1 MNNDLKFTLR
11 FDAENKQFIGQVK
24 QAGTAVNQ
32 LGGHAGKTQGKL
44 SGLSRESDKLTGEM
58 GSLKNQVLGL
68 AGGFS
73 ALFAAQQAKDSLA
86 QYQDI
91 RTQITA
97 LVGGQQEWI
106 ETEQYLNQVSED
118 HNKTLIA
125 MAGNY
130 ARLASLQEAG
140 LLTQN
145 QVRDI
150 FEGMSNVQSQA
161 GATTDQL
168 GNSMYGLSQALAS
181 PIVRAEELNQVVE
194 PMPGLLNKLDK
205 AAGLASGGF
214 RQMIVDGQVTSQFFK
229 ETLIKALQD
238 YDGAAARTA
247 DNVSAKSAEMA
258 RAYQQAVVAFE
269 QPISDSFTVFAES
282 SAGALT
288 LLAENADLVTTIVG
302 VSMSAAMGRGAAAV
316 YILTSAKL
324 QAIAATHKQEQ
335 ANYAELKSLAAKQQ
349 IEVRYLETLRQSNN
363 QKFRAIGAESQL
375 TAARQRLVTTTGAL
389 AAAQS
394 RLNIA
399 SRAGSALLGILGGPA
414 GIAMMAAGAI
424 GYFALSNSDAAKET
438 DNFSDRIDTLLGKM
452 DKLQQRE
459 LSKALEEANIKLSLT
474 QARIETLSKQ
484 RGTKDIDERLKQL
497 ETLRNEEQSY
507 SQAVIELEEKLYEIR
522 TRPLDKPDSET
533 PEDDKLLEPANKM
546 LANLQKQNALYGQTT
561 HAAKVKYELEHGS
574 LKGINEELAK
584 KLMLE
589 AQSLDAKEATKKD
602 KKDTAAIDA
611 FYAQTDELENAWLQR
626 LAIESDYENR
636 TVIQEQY
643 AYQARLDDMEA
654 HYQKAV
660 THAQNNQE
668 TLSELKQEYRLQQE
682 IAEADHQT
690 RLREI
695 ENEIQAQRE
704 EDNQGFWDRYLE
716 SMQSNLMNVD
726 QLAANT
732 IDSFSS
738 GMGTAFERM
747 LFDSE
752 NLGDAMTNLAD
763 GMSRSFVNALGRM
776 ASEWFA
782 YQLVQKLV
790 GMETATASAMAVSTQ
805 AQAMSMMAGLNAY
818 ASTAAIPITG
828 PLMAPGAMSLAL
840 TATAPIAASVSALA
854 FSGILGQAHDGI
866 NSVPRENEGTWLLKA
881 NEMVLNPTQAD
892 NFRWMVE
899 MMQQMQSQ
907 QATMSPTSNSNAMAT
922 VGMISLLKTVQAAM
936 TTAAYGSSMSGG
948 MPVTINVQGVDKSQ
962 VSATAKMTESGLSV
976 EMIIEESKN
985 AALAAMY
992 SDADNGGPI
1001 SQLIRKG

>member
-1 MNNDLKFTLR
+1 
-11 FDAENKQFIGQVK
+11 
-24 QAGTAVNQ
+24 
-32 LGGHAGKTQGKL
+32 
-44 SGLSRESDKLTGEM
+44 M
-58 GSLKNQVLGL
+58 GRLKNQVLGL

-73 ALFAAQQAKDSLA
+73 VLFAAQQAKDSLA

-150 FEGMSNVQSQA
+150 FEGMSNVQSQT

-229 ETLIKALQD
+229 ETLITALQD

-302 VSMSAAMGRGAAAV
+302 VSLSAALGRGATELLAM
-316 YILTSAKL
+316 TSAK
-324 QAIAATHKQEQ
+324 IKDINATRTKVQ
-335 ANYAELKSLAAKQQ
+335 ANIAELRSLEAKQAAQVRELATLKESNRLKFVASGGEKRLAA
-349 IEVRYLETLRQSNN
+349 S
-363 QKFRAIGAESQL
+363 RAQL
-375 TAARQRLVTTTGAL
+375 TATTNSL
-389 AAAQS
+389 SAAQA
-394 RLNIA
+394 RLNIVA
-399 SRAGSALLGILGGPA
+399 RAGAGVMGLLGGPA
-414 GIAMMAAGAI
+414 GVAMMAAGALS
-424 GYFALSNSDAAKET
+424 YFA
-438 DNFSDRIDTLLGKM
+438 FSARSAERDSEDLENRVLALLGKFEQLNQAELGKAIDEQKNKVKELREEYLKVSSAPAPDQSLWEKVTETNSEM
-452 DKLQQRE
+452 RERQIAEAKEAAKQVTEVQSE
-459 LSKALEEANIKLSLT
+459 LSKAEGHLSELQEKL
-474 QARIETLSKQ
+474 TLSK
-484 RGTKDIDERLKQL
+484 KRLN
-497 ETLRNEEQSY
+497 TSG
-507 SQAVIELEEKLYEIR
+507 S
-522 TRPLDKPDSET
+522 DKP
-533 PEDDKLLEPANKM
+533 EDEVDNKAVESANKM

-561 HAAKVKYELEHGS
+561 NAAKLKYELEHGS

-636 TVIQEQY
+636 AVIQEQY
-643 AYQARLDDMEA
+643 AYQARLDDMEE

-660 THAQNNQE
+660 ANAQNNQE
-668 TLSELKQEYRLQQE
+668 ILSELKQEYRLQQE

-776 ASEWFA
+776 ASEWLA

-790 GMETATASAMAVSTQ
+790 GMETATASAIAVSTQ
-805 AQAMSMMAGLNAY
+805 AQAMSLMAGLNAY

-828 PLMAPGAMSLAL
+828 PLMAPGAMGLAL

-899 MMQQMQSQ
+899 MMQQMK
-907 QATMSPTSNSNAMAT
+907 AMM
-922 VGMISLLKTVQAAM
+922 GAAM
-936 TTAAYGSSMSGG
+936 TASVSAPAANDNAISVNVSGADRSDNSSTNNVGSDLYLTLNLVEDASRAGTVEQSSDGDMTTLDIKVAKLLQSSSTQTAQVMQTRFRIQQYGS
-948 MPVTINVQGVDKSQ
+948 
-962 VSATAKMTESGLSV
+962 
-976 EMIIEESKN
+976 
-985 AALAAMY
+985 
-992 SDADNGGPI
+992 
-1001 SQLIRKG
+1001 

>member
-24 QAGTAVNQ
+24 QAGVAVDQ
-32 LGGHAGKTQGKL
+32 LGGDAGKTQSKL
-44 SGLSRESDKLTGEM
+44 SGLSRESDKLTGEL

-106 ETEQYLNQVSED
+106 ETEQYLNQVADE
-118 HNKTLIA
+118 HNKTLDTLS
-125 MAGNY
+125 GTY
-130 ARLASLQEAG
+130 ARLLALENGG
-140 LLTQN
+140 LISHEQTIAL
-145 QVRDI
+145 
-150 FEGMSNVQSQA
+150 FEGMSNAASA
-161 GATTDQL
+161 NGASSENL
-168 GNSMYGLSQALAS
+168 GNVMYGLQQAMAS
-181 PIVRAEELNQVVE
+181 GTVRAEEFNQVTE
-194 PMPGLLNKLDK
+194 PMPDL
-205 AAGLASGGF
+205 
-214 RQMIVDGQVTSQFFK
+214 
-229 ETLIKALQD
+229 LIKIAQAANTTVGGLREMVNSGKMSSKQFGELLVQALEQ

-288 LLAENADLVTTIVG
+288 LLAENADLVTMIVG

-316 YILTSAKL
+316 YVLTTAKL

-394 RLNIA
+394 RLNVA

-424 GYFALSNSDAAKET
+424 GYFALSNSDAADET
-438 DNFSDRIDTLLGKM
+438 GRFSESIESLLGQM
-452 DKLQQRE
+452 DKL
-459 LSKALEEANIKLSLT
+459 EAKRLNQGMAERMAKLTEVQLK
-474 QARIETLSKQ
+474 IETLNNQ
-484 RGTKDIDERLKQL
+484 RGTNKIEQRNKQL
-497 ETLRNEEQSY
+497 AELRSEE
-507 SQAVIELEEKLYEIR
+507 SQLRKEIISLEEELDEIR
-522 TRPLDKPDSET
+522 TRPLDKPD
-533 PEDDKLLEPANKM
+533 PEDLQDEKVTESANKM

-561 HAAKVKYELEHGS
+561 HAAKLKYELEHGS

-589 AQSLDAKEATKKD
+589 AQSLDAKETTKKD

-626 LAIESDYENR
+626 LAIEADYENR
-636 TVIQEQY
+636 AVIQEQY
-643 AYQARLDDMEA
+643 AYQARLEDMEA

-704 EDNQGFWDRYLE
+704 EDNQGFWERYLE

-776 ASEWFA
+776 ASEWLA

-805 AQAMSMMAGLNAY
+805 AQAMSLMAGLNAY

-840 TATAPIAASVSALA
+840 TATAPMAASVSALA

-866 NSVPRENEGTWLLKA
+866 NLVPRENEGTWLLKA

-892 NFRWMVE
+892 NFRWMVD
-899 MMQQMQSQ
+899 MMQQMK
-907 QATMSPTSNSNAMAT
+907 AMM
-922 VGMISLLKTVQAAM
+922 GAAM
-936 TTAAYGSSMSGG
+936 TASAGAPAANDNAVAVNVSGVDRSDNRSTNNVGSDLYLTLNLVEDASRAGTVEQSSDGDMTTLDIKVAKLMQSSSTQTAQVMQTRFRIQQYGS
-948 MPVTINVQGVDKSQ
+948 
-962 VSATAKMTESGLSV
+962 
-976 EMIIEESKN
+976 
-985 AALAAMY
+985 
-992 SDADNGGPI
+992 
-1001 SQLIRKG
+1001 

>member
-32 LGGHAGKTQGKL
+32 LGGDAGKTQGKL
-44 SGLSRESDKLTGEM
+44 SGLSRESDKLTGEL

-106 ETEQYLNQVSED
+106 ETEQYLNQVADE
-118 HNKTLIA
+118 HNKTLDTLS
-125 MAGNY
+125 GTY
-130 ARLASLQEAG
+130 ARLLALENGG
-140 LLTQN
+140 LISHEQTIAL
-145 QVRDI
+145 
-150 FEGMSNVQSQA
+150 FEGMSNAASA
-161 GATTDQL
+161 NGATSEHL
-168 GNSMYGLSQALAS
+168 ASVMYGLQQAMAS
-181 PIVRAEELNQVVE
+181 GTVRAEEFNQVTD
-194 PMPGLLNKLDK
+194 PMPDL
-205 AAGLASGGF
+205 
-214 RQMIVDGQVTSQFFK
+214 
-229 ETLIKALQD
+229 LIKIAQAANTTVGGLREMVNTSKMSSKLFGELLVKALAN

-316 YILTSAKL
+316 YVLTTAKL

-424 GYFALSNSDAAKET
+424 GYFALSSSDAAEET

-452 DKLQQRE
+452 DKLQARE
-459 LSKALEEANIKLSLT
+459 LSKALEEANSKLSLT

-507 SQAVIELEEKLYEIR
+507 SQAVIELEDKLYEIR
-522 TRPLDKPDSET
+522 NRPLDKPDSDT
-533 PEDDKLLEPANKM
+533 PQDDKLLESANKM

-602 KKDTAAIDA
+602 KKDTAVIDA
-611 FYAQTDELENAWLQR
+611 FYEESDQLQTAWLQR
-626 LAIESDYENR
+626 LSIVADMENKASVEEKFAYERRKEALSQSFQEAYERAVGDQELMDALEREYFGNR
-636 TVIQEQY
+636 EILRAQHEMNLTDIAKKAEEKRQ
-643 AYQARLDDMEA
+643 AYQ
-654 HYQKAV
+654 YQTAM
-660 THAQNNQE
+660 N
-668 TLSELKQEYRLQQE
+668 TLNFTQQQLAITTDFLKQSGEEQSAMYR
-682 IAEADHQT
+682 A
-690 RLREI
+690 
-695 ENEIQAQRE
+695 
-704 EDNQGFWDRYLE
+704 
-716 SMQSNLMNVD
+716 
-726 QLAANT
+726 
-732 IDSFSS
+732 
-738 GMGTAFERM
+738 
-747 LFDSE
+747 LF
-752 NLGDAMTNLAD
+752 M
-763 GMSRSFVNALGRM
+763 
-776 ASEWFA
+776 
-782 YQLVQKLV
+782 VQKL
-790 GMETATASAMAVSTQ
+790 
-805 AQAMSMMAGLNAY
+805 
-818 ASTAAIPITG
+818 AAIPSMIIATEE
-828 PLMAPGAMSLAL
+828 AATKAL
-840 TATAPIAASVSALA
+840 TLGPIAGPIASAAVKTLGYASVGIVAGQA
-854 FSGILGQAHDGI
+854 FAGQAHDGI
-866 NSVPRENEGTWLLKA
+866 NRVPRENEGTWLLKA

-892 NFRWMVE
+892 NFRWMVD
-899 MMQQMQSQ
+899 MMQQMK
-907 QATMSPTSNSNAMAT
+907 AMM
-922 VGMISLLKTVQAAM
+922 GAAM
-936 TTAAYGSSMSGG
+936 TVSASAPAANDSAVSVNVSGVDRSDNSSTNNVGSDLYLTLNLVEDASRAGTVEQSSDGDMTTLDIKVAKLMQSSSTQTAQVMQTRFRIQQYGS
-948 MPVTINVQGVDKSQ
+948 
-962 VSATAKMTESGLSV
+962 
-976 EMIIEESKN
+976 
-985 AALAAMY
+985 
-992 SDADNGGPI
+992 
-1001 SQLIRKG
+1001 

>member
-11 FDAENKQFIGQVK
+11 FNAENKQFIGQVK
-24 QAGTAVNQ
+24 QAGVVVDQ
-32 LGGHAGKTQGKL
+32 LGDNAGQAQGKM
-44 SGLSRESDKLTGEM
+44 SGLGRESDKLTGEM

-150 FEGMSNVQSQA
+150 FEGMSNVQSQT

-316 YILTSAKL
+316 YVLTTAKL

-363 QKFRAIGAESQL
+363 QKFRAIGAEAQL

-424 GYFALSNSDAAKET
+424 GYFALSSSDAAEET

-459 LSKALEEANIKLSLT
+459 LSKALEEANSKLALT
-474 QARIETLSKQ
+474 QARIETLSKK

-497 ETLRNEEQSY
+497 ETLRNEEESY
-507 SQAVIELEEKLYEIR
+507 SQAVIDLEDKLYEIR
-522 TRPLDKPDSET
+522 NRPLDKPDSET
-533 PEDDKLLEPANKM
+533 PEDDKLLESANKM

-561 HAAKVKYELEHGS
+561 HAAKLKYELEHGS

-602 KKDTAAIDA
+602 KKDTSAIDA
-611 FYAQTDELENAWLQR
+611 FYEESDQLQTAWLQR
-626 LAIESDYENR
+626 LSIVADMENKAK
-636 TVIQEQY
+636 TQEGY
-643 AYQARLDDMEA
+643 AYEARKEALSQSFQNAYEQAIGNNELMDALEREYFSNREILRAEHELNLTDISKEA
-654 HYQKAV
+654 EEKRKAYQYQTAM
-660 THAQNNQE
+660 E
-668 TLSELKQEYRLQQE
+668 TLDFTQQQLSITTNFLRQSGEEQSGIYR
-682 IAEADHQT
+682 A
-690 RLREI
+690 
-695 ENEIQAQRE
+695 
-704 EDNQGFWDRYLE
+704 
-716 SMQSNLMNVD
+716 
-726 QLAANT
+726 
-732 IDSFSS
+732 
-738 GMGTAFERM
+738 
-747 LFDSE
+747 LF
-752 NLGDAMTNLAD
+752 
-763 GMSRSFVNALGRM
+763 M
-776 ASEWFA
+776 A
-782 YQLVQKLV
+782 QKL
-790 GMETATASAMAVSTQ
+790 
-805 AQAMSMMAGLNAY
+805 
-818 ASTAAIPITG
+818 AAIPSMIISTEE
-828 PLMAPGAMSLAL
+828 AATKAL
-840 TATAPIAASVSALA
+840 TLGPIAGPIASAAVKTLGYASVGIVAGQA
-854 FSGILGQAHDGI
+854 FAGQAHDGI
-866 NSVPRENEGTWLLKA
+866 NRVPRENEGTWLLKA

-892 NFRWMVE
+892 NFRWMVD
-899 MMQQMQSQ
+899 MMQQMK
-907 QATMSPTSNSNAMAT
+907 AMM
-922 VGMISLLKTVQAAM
+922 GAAM
-936 TTAAYGSSMSGG
+936 TASVGAPAANDNAVSVNVSGVDRSDNSSTNNVGSDLYLTLNLVEDASRAGTVEQSSDGDMTTLDIKVAKLLQSSSTQTSQVMQTRFRIQQYGS
-948 MPVTINVQGVDKSQ
+948 
-962 VSATAKMTESGLSV
+962 
-976 EMIIEESKN
+976 
-985 AALAAMY
+985 
-992 SDADNGGPI
+992 
-1001 SQLIRKG
+1001 

>member
-24 QAGTAVNQ
+24 QAGVAVDQ
-32 LGGHAGKTQGKL
+32 LGGDAGKTQGKL

-145 QVRDI
+145 QVRDL
-150 FEGMSNVQSQA
+150 FEGMSNVQSQT

-181 PIVRAEELNQVVE
+181 PVVRAEELNQVVE

-316 YILTSAKL
+316 YVLTTAKL
-324 QAIAATHKQEQ
+324 QAIAATYKQEQ

-363 QKFRAIGAESQL
+363 QKFRAIGAEAQL

-399 SRAGSALLGILGGPA
+399 SRAGSALLGVLGGPA

-424 GYFALSNSDAAKET
+424 GYFALSSSDAAEET

-452 DKLQQRE
+452 DKLQARE
-459 LSKALEEANIKLSLT
+459 LSKALEEANSKLSLT

-507 SQAVIELEEKLYEIR
+507 SQAVIELEDELYEIR
-522 TRPLDKPDSET
+522 NRPLDKPDSDV
-533 PEDDKLLEPANKM
+533 PEDDKLLESANKM

-602 KKDTAAIDA
+602 KKDTAVIDA

-660 THAQNNQE
+660 THAQHNQE

-704 EDNQGFWDRYLE
+704 EDNQGFWERYLE

-726 QLAANT
+726 QLATNT

-776 ASEWFA
+776 ASEWLA

-805 AQAMSMMAGLNAY
+805 AQAMSLMAGLNAY

-828 PLMAPGAMSLAL
+828 PLMAPGAMGLAL

-922 VGMISLLKTVQAAM
+922 VGMISLLKTVQAGM

>member
-32 LGGHAGKTQGKL
+32 LGGDAGKTQGKL

-150 FEGMSNVQSQA
+150 FEGMSNVQSQT

-302 VSMSAAMGRGAAAV
+302 VSMSAAMGRGAVAV
-316 YILTSAKL
+316 
-324 QAIAATHKQEQ
+324 QAYTATKIRNLNVVRETAQ
-335 ANYAELKSLAAKQQ
+335 ANLAEAQ
-349 IEVRYLETLRQSNN
+349 TNLRGTQAVVSRLQVEIKYFEALQLSNN
-363 QKFRAIGAESQL
+363 QKFRAIGAETQL
-375 TAARQRLVTTTGAL
+375 TAARARLKVATDNM
-389 AAAQS
+389 AAAQT
-394 RLNIA
+394 RLNVA
-399 SRAGSALLGILGGPA
+399 SRAGSTVLGMLGGPA
-414 GIAMMAAGAI
+414 GIAMMAAGALS
-424 GYFALSNSDAAKET
+424 YFA
-438 DNFSDRIDTLLGKM
+438 FSARSAERDSEDLENRVLTLLGKFEQLNQAELGKAIDEQKNKVKELREEYLKVSSAPAPDQSLWQKVTETNSEM
-452 DKLQQRE
+452 RERQIAEAKEAAKQVTEVQSE
-459 LSKALEEANIKLSLT
+459 LSKAEGHLSELQEKL
-474 QARIETLSKQ
+474 TLSKN
-484 RGTKDIDERLKQL
+484 RL
-497 ETLRNEEQSY
+497 NS
-507 SQAVIELEEKLYEIR
+507 SGSG
-522 TRPLDKPDSET
+522 KPDSDT
-533 PEDDKLLEPANKM
+533 PEDDKLLESANRM
-546 LANLQKQNALYGQTT
+546 LANLQRQNALYGKTT
-561 HAAKVKYELEHGS
+561 HAAKLKYDLEHGS

-589 AQSLDAKEATKKD
+589 AQSLDNKEASKKAA
-602 KKDTAAIDA
+602 KDNSVIDA
-611 FYAQTDELENAWLQR
+611 FYEESDQLQTAWLQR
-626 LAIESDYENR
+626 LSIVADMENKAGIEEKFAYERRQEALSQSFQKAYDRAVGDQELMDALEREYFGNR
-636 TVIQEQY
+636 EILRAQHEMNLTDIAKEAEDKRQ
-643 AYQARLDDMEA
+643 AYQ
-654 HYQKAV
+654 YQTAM
-660 THAQNNQE
+660 N
-668 TLSELKQEYRLQQE
+668 TLNFTQQQLSITTDFLKQSGEEQSAMYR
-682 IAEADHQT
+682 A
-690 RLREI
+690 
-695 ENEIQAQRE
+695 
-704 EDNQGFWDRYLE
+704 
-716 SMQSNLMNVD
+716 
-726 QLAANT
+726 
-732 IDSFSS
+732 
-738 GMGTAFERM
+738 
-747 LFDSE
+747 LF
-752 NLGDAMTNLAD
+752 M
-763 GMSRSFVNALGRM
+763 
-776 ASEWFA
+776 
-782 YQLVQKLV
+782 VQKL
-790 GMETATASAMAVSTQ
+790 
-805 AQAMSMMAGLNAY
+805 
-818 ASTAAIPITG
+818 AAIPSMIIATEE
-828 PLMAPGAMSLAL
+828 AATKAL
-840 TATAPIAASVSALA
+840 TLGPIAGPIASAAVKTMGYASVGIVAGQA
-854 FSGILGQAHDGI
+854 FAGQAHDGI
-866 NSVPRENEGTWLLKA
+866 NRVPRENEGTWLLKA

-892 NFRWMVE
+892 NFRWMVD
-899 MMQQMQSQ
+899 MMQQMK
-907 QATMSPTSNSNAMAT
+907 AMSLASSA
-922 VGMISLLKTVQAAM
+922 
-936 TTAAYGSSMSGG
+936 AAYMSTASGG
-948 MPVTINVQGVDKSQ
+948 MPVTINVTGVDKSQ
-962 VSATAKMTESGLSV
+962 VKATASYKNGELSV
-976 EMIIEESKN
+976 DMLINQAVEASMN
-985 AALAAMY
+985 ALY
-992 SDADNGGPI
+992 EDADNGGRV
-1001 SQLIRKG
+1001 SKRIRKG

>member
-11 FDAENKQFIGQVK
+11 FNAENKQFIGQVK
-24 QAGTAVNQ
+24 QAGTAVDQ
-32 LGGHAGKTQGKL
+32 LGGDAGKTQGKL

-150 FEGMSNVQSQA
+150 FEGMSNVQSQT

-229 ETLIKALQD
+229 ETLITALQD

-302 VSMSAAMGRGAAAV
+302 VSLSAAMGRGVVAVQAYTAAKINNIKTARASAQANVAEAQAHLRGAQAV
-316 YILTSAKL
+316 ASKL
-324 QAIAATHKQEQ
+324 QVEIK
-335 ANYAELKSLAAKQQ
+335 
-349 IEVRYLETLRQSNN
+349 YLEALQLSNN
-363 QKFRAIGAESQL
+363 QKFRAIGAETQL
-375 TAARQRLVTTTGAL
+375 TAARARLKVATDSMV
-389 AAAQS
+389 AAQT
-394 RLNIA
+394 RLNA
-399 SRAGSALLGILGGPA
+399 VARAGAGVMGLLGGPV
-414 GIAMMAAGAI
+414 GVAMMAAGAI
-424 GYFALSNSDAAKET
+424 GYFATKAYAAQDPTKGLEEDVNRLVT
-438 DNFSDRIDTLLGKM
+438 EFKSLNQEGRKVLFHNLGVEASKARTALLDTKTEIQKVKQELEATSSPSMSALK
-452 DKLQQRE
+452 QTE
-459 LSKALEEANIKLSLT
+459 LSKLEKKAKGLAAVVDKTNKQFKSL
-474 QARIETLSKQ
+474 
-484 RGTKDIDERLKQL
+484 L
-497 ETLRNEEQSY
+497 ETSASWQ
-507 SQAVIELEEKLYEIR
+507 QPKDEKADDTPVNTEAE
-522 TRPLDKPDSET
+522 DS
-533 PEDDKLLEPANKM
+533 ANKM

-561 HAAKVKYELEHGS
+561 HAAKLKYELEHGS

-589 AQSLDAKEATKKD
+589 AQSLDAKEVTKKD
-602 KKDTAAIDA
+602 KKDTSAIDA
-611 FYAQTDELENAWLQR
+611 FYEESDQLQTAWLQR
-626 LAIESDYENR
+626 LSIVA
-636 TVIQEQY
+636 
-643 AYQARLDDMEA
+643 DMENKA
-654 HYQKAV
+654 SIEEKFAYERRKEALSQSFQEAYEQAVEDQELMDELEREYLANRELLRAEHEMNLTQISRDADEERAKQAATVEKTSLMSYQMFV
-660 THAQNNQE
+660 GN
-668 TLSELKQEYRLQQE
+668 LSNMMGQLS
-682 IAEADHQT
+682 T
-690 RLREI
+690 
-695 ENEIQAQRE
+695 
-704 EDNQGFWDRYLE
+704 
-716 SMQSNLMNVD
+716 V
-726 QLAANT
+726 LAASGKESESLFYATQALAMANAIINT
-732 IDSFSS
+732 ELAASK
-738 GMGTAFERM
+738 A
-747 LFDSE
+747 LAYSE
-752 NLGDAMTNLAD
+752 NMTL
-763 GMSRSFVNALGRM
+763 
-776 ASEWFA
+776 
-782 YQLVQKLV
+782 
-790 GMETATASAMAVSTQ
+790 
-805 AQAMSMMAGLNAY
+805 AQALISQQAVRAIGY
-818 ASTAAIPITG
+818 ASVGI
-828 PLMAPGAMSLAL
+828 
-840 TATAPIAASVSALA
+840 IAGQTIA
-854 FSGILGQAHDGI
+854 GQAHDGI

-892 NFRWMVE
+892 NFRWMVD
-899 MMQQMQSQ
+899 MMQQMK
-907 QATMSPTSNSNAMAT
+907 AMM
-922 VGMISLLKTVQAAM
+922 GAAM
-936 TTAAYGSSMSGG
+936 TASAGAPAANDNAVS
-948 MPVTINVQGVDKSQ
+948 VNVSGVDRSDNSSTNNVGSDLYLTLNLVEDASRAGTVEQSSDGDMTTLDIKVAKLMQSSSTQTAQ
-962 VSATAKMTESGLSV
+962 VMQTRYR
-976 EMIIEESKN
+976 IQQ
-985 AALAAMY
+985 Y
-992 SDADNGGPI
+992 GG
-1001 SQLIRKG
+1001 

>member
-24 QAGTAVNQ
+24 QAGVAVDQ
-32 LGGHAGKTQGKL
+32 LGGDAGKTQGKL
-44 SGLSRESDKLTGEM
+44 SGLSRESDKLIGEM

-145 QVRDI
+145 QVRDL
-150 FEGMSNVQSQA
+150 FEGMSNVQSQT

-229 ETLIKALQD
+229 ETLITALQD

-247 DNVSAKSAEMA
+247 DSVSAKSAEMA

-316 YILTSAKL
+316 YVLTTAKL

-424 GYFALSNSDAAKET
+424 GYFALSSSDAAEET

-459 LSKALEEANIKLSLT
+459 LSKALEEANTMLSLT

-497 ETLRNEEQSY
+497 ETLRNEEESY
-507 SQAVIELEEKLYEIR
+507 SQAVIELEDKLYEIR
-522 TRPLDKPDSET
+522 NRPLDKPNLDT
-533 PEDDKLLEPANKM
+533 PEDDKLLESANKM

-602 KKDTAAIDA
+602 KKDTAVIDA
-611 FYAQTDELENAWLQR
+611 FYEESDQLQTAWLQR
-626 LAIESDYENR
+626 LSIVADMENKANVEEQFAYERRKEALSESFQEAYERAIGDQELMDALEREYFGNR
-636 TVIQEQY
+636 EILRAQHEMNLTDIAKKAEDKRK
-643 AYQARLDDMEA
+643 AYQ
-654 HYQKAV
+654 YQTAM
-660 THAQNNQE
+660 N
-668 TLSELKQEYRLQQE
+668 TLNFTQQQLAITTDFLKQSGEEQSAMYR
-682 IAEADHQT
+682 A
-690 RLREI
+690 
-695 ENEIQAQRE
+695 
-704 EDNQGFWDRYLE
+704 
-716 SMQSNLMNVD
+716 
-726 QLAANT
+726 
-732 IDSFSS
+732 
-738 GMGTAFERM
+738 
-747 LFDSE
+747 LF
-752 NLGDAMTNLAD
+752 M
-763 GMSRSFVNALGRM
+763 
-776 ASEWFA
+776 
-782 YQLVQKLV
+782 VQKL
-790 GMETATASAMAVSTQ
+790 
-805 AQAMSMMAGLNAY
+805 
-818 ASTAAIPITG
+818 AAIPSMIIATEE
-828 PLMAPGAMSLAL
+828 AATKAL
-840 TATAPIAASVSALA
+840 TLGPIAGPIASAAVKTLGYASVGIVAGQA
-854 FSGILGQAHDGI
+854 FAGQAHDGI
-866 NSVPRENEGTWLLKA
+866 NRVPRENEGTWLLKA

-899 MMQQMQSQ
+899 MMQQMK
-907 QATMSPTSNSNAMAT
+907 AMM
-922 VGMISLLKTVQAAM
+922 GAAM
-936 TTAAYGSSMSGG
+936 TASVGAPAANDNAVS
-948 MPVTINVQGVDKSQ
+948 VNVSGVDRSDNSSTNNVGSDLYLTLNLVEDASRAGTVEQSSDGDMTTLDIKVAKLLQSSSTQTAQ
-962 VSATAKMTESGLSV
+962 VMQTRYR
-976 EMIIEESKN
+976 IQQ
-985 AALAAMY
+985 Y
-992 SDADNGGPI
+992 GG
-1001 SQLIRKG
+1001 

>member
-32 LGGHAGKTQGKL
+32 LGGDAGKTQGKL

-145 QVRDI
+145 QVRDL
-150 FEGMSNVQSQA
+150 FEGMSNVQSQT

-316 YILTSAKL
+316 YVLTTAKL

-424 GYFALSNSDAAKET
+424 GYFALSSSDAAEET
-438 DNFSDRIDTLLGKM
+438 DNFSERIDTLLGKM
-452 DKLQQRE
+452 DKLQARE
-459 LSKALEEANIKLSLT
+459 LSKALEEANSKLSLT

-522 TRPLDKPDSET
+522 TRPLDTPDSDA
-533 PEDDKLLEPANKM
+533 PEDDKLLESANKM

-602 KKDTAAIDA
+602 KKDTAVIDA
-611 FYAQTDELENAWLQR
+611 FYEESDQLQTAWLQR
-626 LAIESDYENR
+626 LSIVADMENKANVEEQFAYERRKEALSESFQEAYERAIGDQELMDALEREYFGNR
-636 TVIQEQY
+636 EILRAQHEMNLTDIAKKAEDKRK
-643 AYQARLDDMEA
+643 AYQ
-654 HYQKAV
+654 YQTAM
-660 THAQNNQE
+660 N
-668 TLSELKQEYRLQQE
+668 TLNFTQQQLAITTDFLKQSGEEQSAMYR
-682 IAEADHQT
+682 A
-690 RLREI
+690 
-695 ENEIQAQRE
+695 
-704 EDNQGFWDRYLE
+704 
-716 SMQSNLMNVD
+716 
-726 QLAANT
+726 
-732 IDSFSS
+732 
-738 GMGTAFERM
+738 
-747 LFDSE
+747 LF
-752 NLGDAMTNLAD
+752 M
-763 GMSRSFVNALGRM
+763 
-776 ASEWFA
+776 
-782 YQLVQKLV
+782 VQKL
-790 GMETATASAMAVSTQ
+790 
-805 AQAMSMMAGLNAY
+805 
-818 ASTAAIPITG
+818 AAIPSMIIATEE
-828 PLMAPGAMSLAL
+828 AATKAL
-840 TATAPIAASVSALA
+840 TLGPIAGPIASAAVKTLGYASVGIVAGQA
-854 FSGILGQAHDGI
+854 FAGQAHDGI
-866 NSVPRENEGTWLLKA
+866 NRVPRENEGTWLLKA

-899 MMQQMQSQ
+899 MMQQMK
-907 QATMSPTSNSNAMAT
+907 AMM
-922 VGMISLLKTVQAAM
+922 GAAM
-936 TTAAYGSSMSGG
+936 TASVGAPAANDNAVS
-948 MPVTINVQGVDKSQ
+948 VNVSGVDRSDNSSTNNVGSDLYLTLNLVEDASRAGTVEQSSDGDMTTLDIKVAKLLQSSSTQTAQ
-962 VSATAKMTESGLSV
+962 VMQTRYR
-976 EMIIEESKN
+976 IQQ
-985 AALAAMY
+985 Y
-992 SDADNGGPI
+992 GG
-1001 SQLIRKG
+1001 

>member
-1 MNNDLKFTLR
+1 
-11 FDAENKQFIGQVK
+11 
-24 QAGTAVNQ
+24 
-32 LGGHAGKTQGKL
+32 
-44 SGLSRESDKLTGEM
+44 M

-106 ETEQYLNQVSED
+106 ETEQYLNQVADE
-118 HNKTLIA
+118 HNKTLDTLS
-125 MAGNY
+125 GTY
-130 ARLASLQEAG
+130 ARLLALENGG
-140 LLTQN
+140 LISHEQTIAL
-145 QVRDI
+145 
-150 FEGMSNVQSQA
+150 FEGMSNAASA
-161 GATTDQL
+161 NGATNENL
-168 GNSMYGLSQALAS
+168 ASVMYGLQQAMAS
-181 PIVRAEELNQVVE
+181 GTVRAEEFNQVTE
-194 PMPGLLNKLDK
+194 PMPDL
-205 AAGLASGGF
+205 
-214 RQMIVDGQVTSQFFK
+214 
-229 ETLIKALQD
+229 LIKIAQAANTTVGGLREMVNSSKMSSKLFGELLVQALEQ

-316 YILTSAKL
+316 YVLTTAKL
-324 QAIAATHKQEQ
+324 QSIAATHKQEQ

-424 GYFALSNSDAAKET
+424 GYFALSNSDAADET
-438 DNFSDRIDTLLGKM
+438 GRFSESIESLLGQM
-452 DKLQQRE
+452 DKL
-459 LSKALEEANIKLSLT
+459 EAKRLNQGMAERMAKLTEVQLK
-474 QARIETLSKQ
+474 IETLNNQ
-484 RGTKDIDERLKQL
+484 RGTNKIEQRNKQL
-497 ETLRNEEQSY
+497 AELRSEE
-507 SQAVIELEEKLYEIR
+507 SQLRKEIISLEEELDEIR
-522 TRPLDKPDSET
+522 TRPLDKPD
-533 PEDDKLLEPANKM
+533 PEDLQDEKVTESANKM

-561 HAAKVKYELEHGS
+561 HAAKLKYELEHGS

-589 AQSLDAKEATKKD
+589 AQSLDAKETTKKD

-626 LAIESDYENR
+626 LAIEADYENR
-636 TVIQEQY
+636 AVIQEQY
-643 AYQARLDDMEA
+643 AYQARLEDMEA

-704 EDNQGFWDRYLE
+704 EDNQGFWERYLE

-776 ASEWFA
+776 ASEWLA

-805 AQAMSMMAGLNAY
+805 AQAMSLMAGLNAY

-828 PLMAPGAMSLAL
+828 PLMAPGAMGLAL

-866 NSVPRENEGTWLLKA
+866 NRVPRENEGTWLLKA
-881 NEMVLNPTQAD
+881 DEMVLNPTQAD
-892 NFRWMVE
+892 NFRWMVD
-899 MMQQMQSQ
+899 MMQQMK
-907 QATMSPTSNSNAMAT
+907 AMM
-922 VGMISLLKTVQAAM
+922 GAAM
-936 TTAAYGSSMSGG
+936 TASVGAPAANDNAVSVNVSGVDRSDNSSTNNVGSDLYLTLNLVEDASRAGTVEQSSDGDMTTLDIKVAKLMQSSSTQTAQVMQTRFRIQQYGS
-948 MPVTINVQGVDKSQ
+948 
-962 VSATAKMTESGLSV
+962 
-976 EMIIEESKN
+976 
-985 AALAAMY
+985 
-992 SDADNGGPI
+992 
-1001 SQLIRKG
+1001 

>member
-24 QAGTAVNQ
+24 QAGVAVDQ
-32 LGGHAGKTQGKL
+32 LGGDAGKTQSKL
-44 SGLSRESDKLTGEM
+44 SGLSRESDKLTGEL

-73 ALFAAQQAKDSLA
+73 VLFAAQQAKDSLA

-150 FEGMSNVQSQA
+150 FEGMSNVQSQT

-168 GNSMYGLSQALAS
+168 GNSMYGLSQAIAS

-214 RQMIVDGQVTSQFFK
+214 RQMVVDGEVTSRFFK

-302 VSMSAAMGRGAAAV
+302 VSMSAAMGRGAVAV
-316 YILTSAKL
+316 
-324 QAIAATHKQEQ
+324 QAYTATKIRNLNVARETAQ
-335 ANYAELKSLAAKQQ
+335 ANLAEAQ
-349 IEVRYLETLRQSNN
+349 TNLRGTQAVVSRLQVEIKYFEALQLSNN
-363 QKFRAIGAESQL
+363 QKFRAIGAETQL
-375 TAARQRLVTTTGAL
+375 TAARARLKVATDNM
-389 AAAQS
+389 AAAQT
-394 RLNIA
+394 RLNVA
-399 SRAGSALLGILGGPA
+399 SRAGSTVLGMLGGPA
-414 GIAMMAAGAI
+414 GIAMMAAGALS
-424 GYFALSNSDAAKET
+424 YFA
-438 DNFSDRIDTLLGKM
+438 FSARSAERDSEDLENRVLTLLGKFEQLNQAELGKAIDEQKNKVKELREEYLKVSSAPAPDQSLWQKVTETNSEM
-452 DKLQQRE
+452 RERQIAEAKEAAKQVTEVQSE
-459 LSKALEEANIKLSLT
+459 LSKAEGQLSELQEKL
-474 QARIETLSKQ
+474 TLSKN
-484 RGTKDIDERLKQL
+484 RLSSSGS
-497 ETLRNEEQSY
+497 N
-507 SQAVIELEEKLYEIR
+507 
-522 TRPLDKPDSET
+522 KPDDEVDTKAAES
-533 PEDDKLLEPANKM
+533 ANRM
-546 LANLQKQNALYGQTT
+546 LANLQKQNALYGKTT
-561 HAAKVKYELEHGS
+561 HAAKLKYDLEHGS

-589 AQSLDAKEATKKD
+589 AQSLDRKEATKKS
-602 KKDTAAIDA
+602 KKDTAAIDE

-636 TVIQEQY
+636 AVIQEQY
-643 AYQARLDDMEA
+643 AYQARLDDMEG

-660 THAQNNQE
+660 AHAQNNQE

-682 IAEADHQT
+682 IAESDHQT

-695 ENEIQAQRE
+695 EKEIQAKRE
-704 EDNQGFWDRYLE
+704 EDNKGFWERYRE
-716 SMQSNLMNVD
+716 SMQSNLMDVD

-948 MPVTINVQGVDKSQ
+948 
-962 VSATAKMTESGLSV
+962 
-976 EMIIEESKN
+976 
-985 AALAAMY
+985 
-992 SDADNGGPI
+992 DA
-1001 SQLIRKG
+1001 RHH

>member
-24 QAGTAVNQ
+24 QAGVAVDQ
-32 LGGHAGKTQGKL
+32 LGGDAGKTQGKL

-106 ETEQYLNQVSED
+106 ETEQYLNQVADE
-118 HNKTLIA
+118 HNKTLDTLS
-125 MAGNY
+125 GTY
-130 ARLASLQEAG
+130 ARLLALENGG
-140 LLTQN
+140 LISHEQTIAL
-145 QVRDI
+145 
-150 FEGMSNVQSQA
+150 FEGMSNAASA
-161 GATTDQL
+161 NGASSENL
-168 GNSMYGLSQALAS
+168 GNVMYGLQQAMAS
-181 PIVRAEELNQVVE
+181 GTVRAEEFNQVTE
-194 PMPGLLNKLDK
+194 PMPDL
-205 AAGLASGGF
+205 
-214 RQMIVDGQVTSQFFK
+214 
-229 ETLIKALQD
+229 LIKIAQAANTTVGGLREMVNSGKMSSKQFGELLVQALEQ

-316 YILTSAKL
+316 YVLTTAKL

-424 GYFALSNSDAAKET
+424 GYFALSNSDAADET
-438 DNFSDRIDTLLGKM
+438 VRFSESIESLLGQM
-452 DKLQQRE
+452 DKL
-459 LSKALEEANIKLSLT
+459 EAKRLNQGMAERMARLT
-474 QARIETLSKQ
+474 EVQLKIETLNNQ
-484 RGTKDIDERLKQL
+484 RGTNKIEQRNKQL
-497 ETLRNEEQSY
+497 AVLRSEE
-507 SQAVIELEEKLYEIR
+507 SQLRKEIISLEEELDEIR
-522 TRPLDKPDSET
+522 TRPLDKPD
-533 PEDDKLLEPANKM
+533 PEDLQNEKVTESANKM

-561 HAAKVKYELEHGS
+561 HAAKLKYELEHGS

-589 AQSLDAKEATKKD
+589 AESLDAKEATKKD

-636 TVIQEQY
+636 AVIQEQY

-668 TLSELKQEYRLQQE
+668 TLSELKLEYRLQQE

-704 EDNQGFWDRYLE
+704 EDNRGFWERYLE

-776 ASEWFA
+776 ASEWLA

-790 GMETATASAMAVSTQ
+790 GMETATASAIAVSTQ
-805 AQAMSMMAGLNAY
+805 AQAMSLMAGLNAY

-828 PLMAPGAMSLAL
+828 PLMAPGAMGLAL

-899 MMQQMQSQ
+899 MMQQMK
-907 QATMSPTSNSNAMAT
+907 AMM
-922 VGMISLLKTVQAAM
+922 GAAM
-936 TTAAYGSSMSGG
+936 TASARAPAANDNAVSVNVSGADRSDNSSTNNVGSDLYLTLNLVEDASRAGTVEQSSDGDMTTLDIKVAKLMQSSSTQTAQVMQTRYRIQQYGG
-948 MPVTINVQGVDKSQ
+948 
-962 VSATAKMTESGLSV
+962 
-976 EMIIEESKN
+976 
-985 AALAAMY
+985 
-992 SDADNGGPI
+992 
-1001 SQLIRKG
+1001 

>member
-24 QAGTAVNQ
+24 QAGVAVDQ
-32 LGGHAGKTQGKL
+32 LGGDAGKTQGKL

-73 ALFAAQQAKDSLA
+73 VLFAAQQAKDSLA

-106 ETEQYLNQVSED
+106 ETEQYLNQVADE
-118 HNKTLIA
+118 HNKTLDTLS
-125 MAGNY
+125 GTY
-130 ARLASLQEAG
+130 ARLLALENGG
-140 LLTQN
+140 LISHEQTIAL
-145 QVRDI
+145 
-150 FEGMSNVQSQA
+150 FEGMSNAASA
-161 GATTDQL
+161 NGASSENL
-168 GNSMYGLSQALAS
+168 GNVMYGLQQAMAS
-181 PIVRAEELNQVVE
+181 GTVRAEEFNQVTE
-194 PMPGLLNKLDK
+194 PMPDL
-205 AAGLASGGF
+205 
-214 RQMIVDGQVTSQFFK
+214 
-229 ETLIKALQD
+229 LIKIAQAANTTVGGLREMVNSGKMSSKQFGELLVQALEQ

-288 LLAENADLVTTIVG
+288 LLAENADLVTTIMG

-316 YILTSAKL
+316 YVLTTAKL

-363 QKFRAIGAESQL
+363 QKFRAIGAETQL

-424 GYFALSNSDAAKET
+424 GYFALSNSDAADET
-438 DNFSDRIDTLLGKM
+438 GRFSESIESLLGQM
-452 DKLQQRE
+452 DKL
-459 LSKALEEANIKLSLT
+459 EAKRLNQGMAERMAKLTEVQLK
-474 QARIETLSKQ
+474 IETLNNQ
-484 RGTKDIDERLKQL
+484 RGTNKIEQRNKQL
-497 ETLRNEEQSY
+497 AELRSEE
-507 SQAVIELEEKLYEIR
+507 SQLRKEIISLEEELDEIR
-522 TRPLDKPDSET
+522 TRPLDKPD
-533 PEDDKLLEPANKM
+533 PEDLQDEKVTESANKM

-561 HAAKVKYELEHGS
+561 HAAKLKYELEHGS

-602 KKDTAAIDA
+602 KKDTAEIDA

-636 TVIQEQY
+636 AVIQEQY
-643 AYQARLDDMEA
+643 AYQARLDDMEE

-660 THAQNNQE
+660 ANAQNNQE

-704 EDNQGFWDRYLE
+704 EDNQGFWERYLE

-776 ASEWFA
+776 ASEWLA

-805 AQAMSMMAGLNAY
+805 AQAMSLMAGLNAY

-828 PLMAPGAMSLAL
+828 PLMAPGAMGLAL

-866 NSVPRENEGTWLLKA
+866 NRVPGENEGTWLLKA

-899 MMQQMQSQ
+899 MMQQMK
-907 QATMSPTSNSNAMAT
+907 AMM
-922 VGMISLLKTVQAAM
+922 GAAM
-936 TTAAYGSSMSGG
+936 TASVGAPAANDNAVSVNVSGVDRSDNSSTNNVGSDLYLTLNLVEDASRAGTVEQSSDGDMTTLDIKVAKLMQSSSTQTAQVMQTRFRIQQYGS
-948 MPVTINVQGVDKSQ
+948 
-962 VSATAKMTESGLSV
+962 
-976 EMIIEESKN
+976 
-985 AALAAMY
+985 
-992 SDADNGGPI
+992 
-1001 SQLIRKG
+1001 

>member
-24 QAGTAVNQ
+24 QAGTAVKQ
-32 LGGHAGKTQGKL
+32 LGGDAGKTQGKL

-106 ETEQYLNQVSED
+106 ETEQYLNQVADE
-118 HNKTLIA
+118 HNKTLDTLS
-125 MAGNY
+125 GTY
-130 ARLASLQEAG
+130 ARLLALENGG
-140 LLTQN
+140 LISHEQTIAL
-145 QVRDI
+145 
-150 FEGMSNVQSQA
+150 FEGMSNAASA
-161 GATTDQL
+161 NGATNENL
-168 GNSMYGLSQALAS
+168 ASVMYGLQQAMAS
-181 PIVRAEELNQVVE
+181 GTVRAEEFNQVTE
-194 PMPGLLNKLDK
+194 PMPDL
-205 AAGLASGGF
+205 
-214 RQMIVDGQVTSQFFK
+214 
-229 ETLIKALQD
+229 LIKIAQAANTTVGGLREMVNSSKMSSKLFGELLVQALEQ

-316 YILTSAKL
+316 YVLTTAKL
-324 QAIAATHKQEQ
+324 QSIAATHKQEQ

-424 GYFALSNSDAAKET
+424 GYFALSNSDAADET
-438 DNFSDRIDTLLGKM
+438 GRFSESIESLLGQM
-452 DKLQQRE
+452 DKL
-459 LSKALEEANIKLSLT
+459 EAKRLNQGMAERMAKLTEVQLK
-474 QARIETLSKQ
+474 IETLNNQ
-484 RGTKDIDERLKQL
+484 RGTNKIEQRNKQL
-497 ETLRNEEQSY
+497 AELRSEE
-507 SQAVIELEEKLYEIR
+507 SQLRKEIISLEEELDEIR
-522 TRPLDKPDSET
+522 TRPLDKPD
-533 PEDDKLLEPANKM
+533 PEDLQDEKVTESANKM

-561 HAAKVKYELEHGS
+561 HAAKLKYELEHGS

-589 AQSLDAKEATKKD
+589 AQSLDAKETTKKD

-626 LAIESDYENR
+626 LAIEADYENR
-636 TVIQEQY
+636 AVIQEQY
-643 AYQARLDDMEA
+643 AYQARLEDMEA

-704 EDNQGFWDRYLE
+704 EDNQGFWERYLE

-776 ASEWFA
+776 ASEWLA

-805 AQAMSMMAGLNAY
+805 AQAMSLMAGLNAY

-828 PLMAPGAMSLAL
+828 PLMAPGAMGLAL

-866 NSVPRENEGTWLLKA
+866 NRVPRENEGTWLLKA
-881 NEMVLNPTQAD
+881 DEMVLNPTQAD
-892 NFRWMVE
+892 NFRWMVD
-899 MMQQMQSQ
+899 MMQQMK
-907 QATMSPTSNSNAMAT
+907 AMM
-922 VGMISLLKTVQAAM
+922 GAAM
-936 TTAAYGSSMSGG
+936 TA
-948 MPVTINVQGVDKSQ
+948 
-962 VSATAKMTESGLSV
+962 SV
-976 EMIIEESKN
+976 G
-985 AALAAMY
+985 APA
-992 SDADNGGPI
+992 
-1001 SQLIRKG
+1001 

>member
-32 LGGHAGKTQGKL
+32 LGGDAGKTQGKL
-44 SGLSRESDKLTGEM
+44 SGLSRESDKLTGMM

-106 ETEQYLNQVSED
+106 ETEQYLNQVADE
-118 HNKTLIA
+118 HNKTLDTLAGTYTRLLALENGGLISHEQTIA
-125 MAGNY
+125 
-130 ARLASLQEAG
+130 L
-140 LLTQN
+140 
-145 QVRDI
+145 
-150 FEGMSNVQSQA
+150 FEGMSNAASA
-161 GATTDQL
+161 NGATNENL
-168 GNSMYGLSQALAS
+168 ASVMYGLQQAMAS
-181 PIVRAEELNQVVE
+181 GTVRAEEFNQVTE
-194 PMPGLLNKLDK
+194 PMPDL
-205 AAGLASGGF
+205 
-214 RQMIVDGQVTSQFFK
+214 
-229 ETLIKALQD
+229 LIKIAQAANTTVGGLREMVNSGKMSSKQFGELLVQALEQ

-302 VSMSAAMGRGAAAV
+302 VSLAAALGRGTA
-316 YILTSAKL
+316 
-324 QAIAATHKQEQ
+324 AIAEHTRVKLSDILVERQKTQATLASAQ
-335 ANYAELKSLAAKQQ
+335 AE
-349 IEVRYLETLRQSNN
+349 
-363 QKFRAIGAESQL
+363 L
-375 TAARQRLVTTTGAL
+375 TAANAEVRRLETMRASSALILTNTGTENAL
-389 AAAQS
+389 AAARARQTAATQALTAAQTQ
-394 RLNIA
+394 LNVVA
-399 SRAGSALLGILGGPA
+399 RAGSALLGILGGPA

-424 GYFALSNSDAAKET
+424 GYFALSNSDAADET
-438 DNFSDRIDTLLGKM
+438 GRFSESIESLLGQM
-452 DKLQQRE
+452 DKL
-459 LSKALEEANIKLSLT
+459 EAKRLNQGMAERMAKLTEVQLK
-474 QARIETLSKQ
+474 IETLNNQ
-484 RGTKDIDERLKQL
+484 RGTNKIEQRNKQL
-497 ETLRNEEQSY
+497 AELRSEE
-507 SQAVIELEEKLYEIR
+507 SQLRKEIISLEEELDEIR
-522 TRPLDKPDSET
+522 TRPLDKPD
-533 PEDDKLLEPANKM
+533 PEDLQDEKVTESANKM

-561 HAAKVKYELEHGS
+561 HAAKLKYELEHGS

-636 TVIQEQY
+636 AVIQEQY
-643 AYQARLDDMEA
+643 AYQARLDDMEE

-660 THAQNNQE
+660 ANAQNNQE
-668 TLSELKQEYRLQQE
+668 ILSELKQEYRLQQE

-752 NLGDAMTNLAD
+752 NLGDAMANLAD

-776 ASEWFA
+776 ASEWLA

-805 AQAMSMMAGLNAY
+805 AQAMSLMAGLNAY

-828 PLMAPGAMSLAL
+828 PLMAPGAMGLAL

-866 NSVPRENEGTWLLKA
+866 NRVPRENEGTWLLKA
-881 NEMVLNPTQAD
+881 DEMVLNPTQAE

-899 MMQQMQSQ
+899 MMQQMK
-907 QATMSPTSNSNAMAT
+907 AMM
-922 VGMISLLKTVQAAM
+922 GAAM
-936 TTAAYGSSMSGG
+936 IASARAPAANDSAVSVNVSGVDRSDNSSTNNVGSDLYLTLNLVEDASRAGTVEQSSDGDMTTLDIKVAKLMQSSSTQTAQVMQKRFRIQQYGS
-948 MPVTINVQGVDKSQ
+948 
-962 VSATAKMTESGLSV
+962 
-976 EMIIEESKN
+976 
-985 AALAAMY
+985 
-992 SDADNGGPI
+992 
-1001 SQLIRKG
+1001 

>member
-24 QAGTAVNQ
+24 QAGNAVDQ
-32 LGGHAGKTQGKL
+32 LGGDAGKTQGKL

-150 FEGMSNVQSQA
+150 FEGMSNVQSQT

-205 AAGLASGGF
+205 AAGLAAGGF

-229 ETLIKALQD
+229 ETLITALQD

-316 YILTSAKL
+316 YVLTTAKL

-363 QKFRAIGAESQL
+363 QKFRAIGAEAQL
-375 TAARQRLVTTTGAL
+375 TAARQSLVTTTGAL

-424 GYFALSNSDAAKET
+424 GYFALSNSDAADET
-438 DNFSDRIDTLLGKM
+438 VRFSESIESLLGQM
-452 DKLQQRE
+452 DKL
-459 LSKALEEANIKLSLT
+459 EAKRLNQGMAERMARLT
-474 QARIETLSKQ
+474 EVQLKIETLNNQ
-484 RGTKDIDERLKQL
+484 RGTNKIEQRNKQL
-497 ETLRNEEQSY
+497 AVLRSEE
-507 SQAVIELEEKLYEIR
+507 SQLRKEIISLEEELDEIR
-522 TRPLDKPDSET
+522 TRPLDKPD
-533 PEDDKLLEPANKM
+533 PEDLQDEKVTESANKM

-561 HAAKVKYELEHGS
+561 HAAKLKYELEHGS

-626 LAIESDYENR
+626 LAIEADYENR
-636 TVIQEQY
+636 AVIQEQY
-643 AYQARLDDMEA
+643 AYQARLEDMEA

-776 ASEWFA
+776 ASEWLA

-805 AQAMSMMAGLNAY
+805 AQAMSLMAGLNAY

-828 PLMAPGAMSLAL
+828 PLMAPGAMGLAL

-892 NFRWMVE
+892 NFRWMVD
-899 MMQQMQSQ
+899 MMQQMK
-907 QATMSPTSNSNAMAT
+907 AMM
-922 VGMISLLKTVQAAM
+922 GAAM
-936 TTAAYGSSMSGG
+936 TASVGAPAANDNAVSVNVSGVDRSDNSSTNNVGSDLYLTLNLVEDASRAGTVEQSSDGDMTTLDIKVAKLLQSSSTQTSQVMQTRFRIQQYGS
-948 MPVTINVQGVDKSQ
+948 
-962 VSATAKMTESGLSV
+962 
-976 EMIIEESKN
+976 
-985 AALAAMY
+985 
-992 SDADNGGPI
+992 
-1001 SQLIRKG
+1001 

>member
-24 QAGTAVNQ
+24 QAGVAVDQ
-32 LGGHAGKTQGKL
+32 LGGDAGKTQGKL

-150 FEGMSNVQSQA
+150 FEGMSNVQSQT

-316 YILTSAKL
+316 YVLTTAKL

-394 RLNIA
+394 RLNVA

-414 GIAMMAAGAI
+414 GIAVMAAGAI
-424 GYFALSNSDAAKET
+424 GYFALSNSDAADET
-438 DNFSDRIDTLLGKM
+438 VRFSESIESLLGQM
-452 DKLQQRE
+452 DKL
-459 LSKALEEANIKLSLT
+459 EAKRLNQGMAERMARLT
-474 QARIETLSKQ
+474 EVQLKIETLNNQ
-484 RGTKDIDERLKQL
+484 RGTNKIEQRNKQL
-497 ETLRNEEQSY
+497 AVLRSEE
-507 SQAVIELEEKLYEIR
+507 SQLRKEIISLEEELDEIR
-522 TRPLDKPDSET
+522 TRPLDKPD
-533 PEDDKLLEPANKM
+533 PEDLQDEKVTESANKM

-561 HAAKVKYELEHGS
+561 HAAKLKYELEHGS

-626 LAIESDYENR
+626 LAIESDYESR
-636 TVIQEQY
+636 AIIQEQY
-643 AYQARLDDMEA
+643 AYQARLDDMEE

-660 THAQNNQE
+660 TNAQNNQE
-668 TLSELKQEYRLQQE
+668 ILSELKQEYRLQQE

-776 ASEWFA
+776 ASEWLA

-805 AQAMSMMAGLNAY
+805 AQAMSLMAGLNAY

-840 TATAPIAASVSALA
+840 TSTAPIAASVSALA

-866 NSVPRENEGTWLLKA
+866 NRVPGENEGTWLLKA

-892 NFRWMVE
+892 NFRWMVD
-899 MMQQMQSQ
+899 MMQQMK
-907 QATMSPTSNSNAMAT
+907 AMM
-922 VGMISLLKTVQAAM
+922 GAAM
-936 TTAAYGSSMSGG
+936 TASASAPAANDSAVSVNVSGVDRSDNSSTNNVGSDLYLTLNLVEDASRAGTVEQSSDGDMTTLDIKVAKLLQSSSTQTAQVMQTRFRIQQYGS
-948 MPVTINVQGVDKSQ
+948 
-962 VSATAKMTESGLSV
+962 
-976 EMIIEESKN
+976 
-985 AALAAMY
+985 
-992 SDADNGGPI
+992 
-1001 SQLIRKG
+1001 